1 MSAKAKRITTQDIKN
16 LNAAYNAAQA
26 QTQQAQNNAAKY
38 SAASSY
44 SGSKAGANAGL
55 SALNK
60 SGTTAKATQGLLP
73 KTDYNFTQNFGNDPA
88 MINAIAPI
96 AAKAGYGQDYTTAN
110 SHFKKKDD
118 INTNAWKSNIEEIK
132 AKYPD
137 LFAGSGFSYTPVSYT
152 PMANVGGFAPSQE
165 YLDAMAYTQSLLDKI
180 NTGKTSYSDRVDAM
194 MDTIANRD
202 KFSYDFNTDPLF
214 QNALASAMTSGQ
226 TAMQDTMGQAAALT
240 GGYGSSYATSAANQT
255 YNQFVQ
261 DAYAQLP
268 EYYKLALDAYTREGD
283 ELYNQLGMYRDADN
297 TEYGRLTNAYG
308 LNYQK
313 AQDLYGQEYNN
324 YWDTTNANIGI
335 DQYNANLAMKV
346 NDENYQRA
354 KDAYNMSLKSSGAS
368 ETGADAT
375 MENVGAS
382 SADYQKA
389 LSMYEDVVKKY
400 GADSKQAMEQGA
412 NIADTFGLSEQQVY
426 TMVNQ
431 GDAYFT
437 PQAQLRESD
446 ETPWLRDQNGKPLS
460 NSAASFVSWG
470 TDSSGNKI
478 YKNLETG
485 ATYTEEQLKNLKW
498 DKYKK

>member
-1 MSAKAKRITTQDIKN
+1 MSAKNPTLEELKRQQYAQATNVLAQ
-16 LNAAYNAAQA
+16 NAANKALAGTAKTTASGDHDGRGGKGQPTVINKSIYQKSTGHAGSPS
-26 QTQQAQNNAAKY
+26 AAKL
-38 SAASSY
+38 AELN
-44 SGSKAGANAGL
+44 GSKNPNIPVDQYTDGGWYKGNLDELNRKYEDL
-55 SALNK
+55 SNL
-60 SGTTAKATQGLLP
+60 
-73 KTDYNFTQNFGNDPA
+73 
-88 MINAIAPI
+88 
-96 AAKAGYGQDYTTAN
+96 YGFDR
-110 SHFKKKDD
+110 K
-118 INTNAWKSNIEEIK
+118 
-132 AKYPD
+132 
-137 LFAGSGFSYTPVSYT
+137 FSYTPVSYT

-308 LNYQK
+308 MNYQK

>member
-1 MSAKAKRITTQDIKN
+1 MSAKNPTLEELKRQQYAQATNVLAQ
-16 LNAAYNAAQA
+16 NAANKALAG
-26 QTQQAQNNAAKY
+26 TAK
-38 SAASSY
+38 
-44 SGSKAGANAGL
+44 
-55 SALNK
+55 
-60 SGTTAKATQGLLP
+60 TTASGDHDGRGGKGQPTVQKATTGLLP
-73 KTDYNFTQNFGNDPA
+73 KTDYN
-88 MINAIAPI
+88 
-96 AAKAGYGQDYTTAN
+96 YTTFAG
-110 SHFKKKDD
+110 
-118 INTNAWKSNIEEIK
+118 NTNAQVEAMKNIGLTPNGNYASGFGK
-132 AKYPD
+132 ATPASWNGNTDHFGSRAKD
-137 LFAGSGFSYTPVSYT
+137 LYDSYSGFSYTPVSYT

-214 QNALASAMTSGQ
+214 QNALASAMASGQ

-313 AQDLYGQEYNN
+313 AQDIYGQEYNN

-346 NDENYQRA
+346 NEENYQRA
-354 KDAYNMSLKSSGAS
+354 KDAYNYSLKSSGAS
-368 ETGADAT
+368 GTGADAT